1 MGEEGHTLSLFPGTK
16 ALHATDRIVVRN
28 WVGKLYT
35 ERVTLTATAANHASR
50 VIFMVTRADKAPALK
65 AVLEGPYEPEQLP
78 AQLIQPAS
86 GKLLWLVDQA
96 AGSMLETG
104 IRN

>member
-1 MGEEGHTLSLFPGTK
+1 M
-16 ALHATDRIVVRN
+16 
-28 WVGKLYT
+28 
-35 ERVTLTATAANHASR
+35 
-50 VIFMVTRADKAPALK
+50 TRADKALALK

-78 AQLIQPAS
+78 SQLIQPVN

-96 AGSMLETG
+96 AGAMLATG